1 MMTERRRSIGIFNDV
16 TSTEAALE
24 ELDNSHYSLDRVF
37 VIARNQDREKQ
48 VVATQLCE
56 SLRGRFNTRIS
67 SLAKQDSGI
76 SNGETTISLAK
87 ALADLDI
94 PLDIA
99 RQYNDFVAQGKYL
112 IMVEGSENDISGAKS
127 ILKRCG
133 IQDWVVYQITLEHP
147 EVIIVD
153 RRDDS

>member
-1 MMTERRRSIGIFNDV
+1 MTERRRSIGIFNDV
-16 TSTEAALE
+16 MTTEAALE

-37 VIARNQDREKQ
+37 VIARDQNQEKK
-48 VVATQLCE
+48 VVGTQLCE
-56 SLRGRFNTRIS
+56 SLRDRFDTKIS
-67 SLAKQDSGI
+67 SLAEQDSSI
-76 SNGETTISLAK
+76 SDGGTTISLAK

-94 PLDIA
+94 PIDIA
-99 RQYNDFVAQGKYL
+99 RQYNDSVAGGKYL
-112 IMVEGSENDISGAKS
+112 VMVEGNENDILGAKS